1 MLRDEITLAKRIS
14 QGDQEAFT
22 CLFNRYKKEIYCHIW
37 AMIRDRFEAEDLTQE
52 VFFRAYRAMA
62 TYSGNA
68 SLGKWLRKIATNIC
82 IDKLRKKSVP
92 VVTWPVVVSKEG
104 NEKVVEFPDSSR
116 PPLDAVQSYNERDI
130 IHKAIACLPPYYR
143 EVVILHDIM
152 EYSGNEIA
160 KKISR
165 PLGTVKS
172 RLSRAHNMLARLL
185 SKEYGNLSRE
195 QTNIFEREMVAS

>member
-1 MLRDEITLAKRIS
+1 MLYDDIALAKRIS

-22 CLFNRYKKEIYCHIW
+22 YLFNRYKKEIYCHIC

-68 SLGKWLRKIATNIC
+68 SLAKWLRKIATNIC
-82 IDKLRKKSVP
+82 IDKARKKSVP
-92 VVTWPVVVSKEG
+92 TMSWPVVASEGG
-104 NEKVVEFPDSSR
+104 NEKVMEFPDSSR
-116 PPLDAVQSYNERDI
+116 LPLDTVQSYNERDI
-130 IHKAIACLPPYYR
+130 IYKAVACLPPYYR

-172 RLSRAHNMLARLL
+172 RLSRARNMLARLL
-185 SKEYGNLSRE
+185 SKEYSNLSGE